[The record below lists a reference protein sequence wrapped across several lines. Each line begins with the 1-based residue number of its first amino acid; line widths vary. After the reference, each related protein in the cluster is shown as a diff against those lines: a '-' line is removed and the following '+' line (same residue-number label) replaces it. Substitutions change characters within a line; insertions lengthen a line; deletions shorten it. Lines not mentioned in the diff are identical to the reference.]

1 MKKCILFRKV
11 YTKPVN
17 DGSPNT
23 DKKCLGK
30 RSREEL
36 KLLKRKISGGKSGQ
50 KRDAKQKSFKND
62 CLHRVFACI
71 NHMYN

>member
-50 KRDAKQKSFKND
+50 KRGAKQNSFKNQRLQ
-62 CLHRVFACI
+62 CVFVSI
-71 NHMYN
+71 NQIYN